1 MKRNDKKLLMVSVTC
16 YYSWLFLLYYSIA
29 PIFLNILLFFS
40 ELFLTEASHV
50 RMLKVLYKLFY
61 KRLQSSQMLKPDE
74 INLLFPNIKELLDIH
89 TEINKEMRRI
99 RKEDPLVRQI
109 GDMLLDTFT
118 GKFNISV

>member
-1 MKRNDKKLLMVSVTC
+1 
-16 YYSWLFLLYYSIA
+16 
-29 PIFLNILLFFS
+29 
-40 ELFLTEASHV
+40 
-50 RMLKVLYKLFY
+50 
-61 KRLQSSQMLKPDE
+61 MLKPDE